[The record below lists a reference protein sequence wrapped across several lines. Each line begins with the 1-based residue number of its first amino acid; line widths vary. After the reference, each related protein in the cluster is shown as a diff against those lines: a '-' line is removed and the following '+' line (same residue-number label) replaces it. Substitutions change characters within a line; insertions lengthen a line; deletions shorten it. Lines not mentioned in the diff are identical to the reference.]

1 MMDLCSSS
9 ACRLVNVRLMMAVFL
24 YRSAQ
29 ESTRGPKIF
38 VSTVFPRVDLVLG
51 EKKEYARSGFVEK
64 NGGGGAAA
72 SFGGS
77 FVRFVTCLWRMR

>member
-1 MMDLCSSS
+1 
-9 ACRLVNVRLMMAVFL
+9 MMAVFL

-29 ESTRGPKIF
+29 ESTRGPKIS

-51 EKKEYARSGFVEK
+51 GGGKGVCEIGFRGE